1 METHFSKKRLFTL
14 LVLTAGL
21 AAYANVRAPVR
32 SDPWE
37 GMNRA
42 MFEFNDTVD
51 RAALQPVARVYH
63 RTLPQGVRT
72 RVSNFFF
79 KSGRCSGDGEL
90 SVARSM
96 GIQRRKPDAHC
107 DQYFIRSGRP
117 VRRCAGGR
125 SAQTS
130 HRFWSH
136 LWTVRYSS
144 RALSRVA
151 AAWP

>member
-21 AAYANVRAPVR
+21 AACANVRAPVR

-51 RAALQPVARVYH
+51 RAALQPPDPAARRAH
-63 RTLPQGVRT
+63 P
-72 RVSNFFF
+72 RVELFF